1 MTIRPALIAL
11 TAFAFAAG
19 AAPAVTAQEQA
30 GAQQQ
35 AQAQAQQ
42 AKGEL
47 VKVDAD
53 AKTLSVKASDGAEL
67 TFSYDENT
75 EIKGASGAQ
84 GLATAAG
91 SKVTV
96 HYTMKDQSR
105 IATKVEVEAAR

>member
-1 MTIRPALIAL
+1 MTTRLALIAL
-11 TAFAFAAG
+11 TAFALVAG
-19 AAPAVTAQEQA
+19 AAPAVTAQQA
-30 GAQQQ
+30 GTQQQ
-35 AQAQAQQ
+35 AQAQAEQ

-53 AKTLSVKASDGAEL
+53 GKTLSVKTSDGAEL
-67 TFSYDENT
+67 TFSYDDNT

-96 HYTMKDQSR
+96 HYTMKDQTR
-105 IATKVEVEAAR
+105 IATKVEVDAAR